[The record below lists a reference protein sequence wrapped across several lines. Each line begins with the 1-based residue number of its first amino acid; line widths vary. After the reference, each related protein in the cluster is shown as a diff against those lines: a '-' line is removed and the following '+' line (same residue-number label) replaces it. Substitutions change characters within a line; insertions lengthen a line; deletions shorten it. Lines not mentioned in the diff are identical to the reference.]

1 MSPAAADDAWF
12 DEGWQRAAR
21 EYREEREQHRT
32 YAETNN
38 GKEESSDVDEKK
50 KEKQADILIRQAK
63 QGASLFHS
71 SDGETWADIRIEG
84 RRETW
89 AIRSKGFRRWL
100 FLVHA
105 KITGTAPS
113 TEALQ
118 RAIAA
123 LDASAFIDGDQ
134 REVYLR
140 VAEQDGIVFL
150 DLCDKKWRAIE
161 ISAGGGWRIINEP
174 PVRFRRSPAML
185 PLPEPE
191 KGGSIELLRK
201 YLNVGNDVDFTLIV
215 AWLLA
220 ALRPRGPY
228 PILGLSGE
236 HGSAKSTAAK
246 VLRTLVD
253 PNELSLRRPPKD
265 ARDLF
270 VSAVNS
276 HVISLDN
283 LSSIGPWLSDTLCTL
298 STDGAFATRQ
308 LYSDSEEQLFKAK
321 RPIITNGIVN
331 AIERPDLADRALL
344 LTLVVISED
353 KRKAEADFWA
363 AFEED
368 RPKILG
374 ALLEAVAHGLKS
386 LASIQPPR
394 LPRMAD
400 FAKWG
405 MACEGAFWPKGTFE
419 AAYTRN
425 RVASVEETL
434 AADTVA
440 SAVRSFM
447 DGKTVWQ
454 GVTKDLLSELNE
466 IVGER
471 ISKDR
476 DWPQTERKLTNHLK
490 VAATF
495 LRRVGIT
502 ITWEEKRTKRGR
514 PITIVA
520 VPYPPDDPTTPSPPS
535 PGQES
540 RKSPT
545 GLNNLDGDRNPAAYR
560 HQPSPDHPQPSP
572 SNSLKTKDGYGRD
585 GGDGT
590 EVAVGRRGCEVDPIL
605 EELAA
610 QGRPANGFRPPRGNG
625 WHLIGDKPQ
634 GEAGARAFIK
644 EVWPPA
650 LGPPG
655 DDIYDID
662 PRWRQ

>member
-1 MSPAAADDAWF
+1 MSGSDDDAWF
-12 DEGWQRAAR
+12 DEGWRRAAR
-21 EYREEREQHRT
+21 EYQEEERKQHT
-32 YAETNN
+32 IDAEANN
-38 GKEESSDVDEKK
+38 GKEETPEADEKK
-50 KEKQADILIRQAK
+50 REKQADILIRQAK

-71 SDGETWADIRIEG
+71 SDGETWADIRIDG

-89 AIRSKGFRRWL
+89 AVRSKGFRRWL
-100 FLVHA
+100 FLVYA

-123 LDASAFIDGDQ
+123 LDASAFIDGDE
-134 REVYLR
+134 REVFLR
-140 VAEQDGIVFL
+140 VAEQDEIVYV
-150 DLCDKKWRAIE
+150 DLCDKRWRAIE
-161 ISAGGGWRIINEP
+161 ISAGGGWHIINEP

-185 PLPEPE
+185 ALPEPE

-201 YLNVGNDVDFTLIV
+201 YLNVRDDVDFTLIV

-228 PILGLSGE
+228 PILGVSGE

-246 VLRTLVD
+246 VLRALVD
-253 PNELSLRRPPKD
+253 PNELPLRRPPRD

-331 AIERPDLADRALL
+331 VIERPDLADRTLFFALI
-344 LTLVVISED
+344 VISED
-353 KRKAEADFWA
+353 KRMAEADFWA

-374 ALLEAVAHGLKS
+374 TLLDAVAHGLQT
-386 LASIQPPR
+386 LPGIQPIS

-405 MACEGAFWPKGTFE
+405 MACEGALWPKGAFE

-425 RVASVEETL
+425 RATSVEETL

-440 SAVRSFM
+440 SAIRFFM
-447 DGKTVWQ
+447 DGKTVWK
-454 GVTKDLLSELNE
+454 GMTKDLLNHLNE
-466 IVGER
+466 VVGER

-476 DWPQTERKLTNHLK
+476 AWPQTERKLTNHLK
-490 VAATF
+490 IAATF

-520 VPYPPDDPTTPSPPS
+520 VPQPPDDLATPSSPS
-535 PGQES
+535 PGREN
-540 RKSPT
+540 RKSASEFNS
-545 GLNNLDGDRNPAAYR
+545 LESDRSPDPHHHLR
-560 HQPSPDHPQPSP
+560 SHQPSPDHHEPSS
-572 SNSLKTKDGYGRD
+572 SNSLKTKAGDGGA
-585 GGDGT
+585 GGDG
-590 EVAVGRRGCEVDPIL
+590 
-605 EELAA
+605 AA
-610 QGRPANGFRPPRGNG
+610 ATCDHCGRPEDSQPLRLVAD
-625 WHLIGDKPQ
+625 GDGRQAWLHRRCELPWLH
-634 GEAGARAFIK
+634 GI
-644 EVWPPA
+644 
-650 LGPPG
+650 
-655 DDIYDID
+655 DDID
-662 PRWRQ
+662 PRCGGI

>member
-1 MSPAAADDAWF
+1 MSIDDPWAGESWA
-12 DEGWQRAAR
+12 ESAR
-21 EYREEREQHRT
+21 GYREDREQHT
-32 YAETNN
+32 TDAEANN
-38 GKEESSDVDEKK
+38 GKEESPDVDERK

-71 SDGETWADIRIEG
+71 SDGETWADIKIDG

-100 FLVHA
+100 FLVYA
-105 KITGTAPS
+105 KITGMAPS

-123 LDASAFIDGDQ
+123 LDASAFIDGDE
-134 REVYLR
+134 REVYVR
-140 VAEQDGIVFL
+140 VAEQDGTIYL

-161 ISAGGGWRIINEP
+161 ISAGGWRIINEP
-174 PVRFRRSPAML
+174 PVRFRRAPAML
-185 PLPEPE
+185 PLIEPE

-201 YLNVGNDVDFTLIV
+201 YLNVRDDVDFTLII

-228 PILGLSGE
+228 PVLGVSGE

-246 VLRTLVD
+246 ILRALVD

-276 HVISLDN
+276 HVISFDN

-298 STDGAFATRQ
+298 STDGAFATRK

-331 AIERPDLADRALL
+331 VIERPDLADRALF
-344 LTLVVISED
+344 LTLEVIGEH

-374 ALLEAVAHGLKS
+374 ALLDAVAHGLKTLPDIRPTS
-386 LASIQPPR
+386 

-400 FAKWG
+400 FAKWA

-425 RVASVEETL
+425 RAASVEETL

-447 DGKTVWQ
+447 DGKTEWK
-454 GVTKDLLSELNE
+454 GVTKDLLSHLSE
-466 IVGER
+466 IVGEH

-476 DWPQTERKLTNHLK
+476 DWPRTERKLTNHLK
-490 VAATF
+490 VAVTF

-502 ITWEEKRTKRGR
+502 ITWEEKRTRRGR

-520 VPYPPDDPTTPSPPS
+520 VPQPPDDPATPSSPS
-535 PGQES
+535 PGQKS
-540 RKSPT
+540 GKSPS
-545 GLNNLDGDRNPAAYR
+545 GLNNLDGDGTPDAYR
-560 HQPSPDHPQPSP
+560 HQSSPDHHQPSP
-572 SNSLKTKDGYGRD
+572 SNLLKTKAGDGGD

-590 EVAVGRRGCEVDPIL
+590 
-605 EELAA
+605 
-610 QGRPANGFRPPRGNG
+610 
-625 WHLIGDKPQ
+625 
-634 GEAGARAFIK
+634 AGATGKGCAQCGGGPDERDPTAMYPFGNRLVRLHR
-644 EVWPPA
+644 ECVRFYPQ
-650 LGPPG
+650 GPPG
-655 DDIYDID
+655 KMTGSDD
-662 PRWRQ
+662 